1 MNWIDRKVEDYGLSS
16 AYDQYIMA
24 DWRTCL
30 WNPTRYLNIWLTKI
44 STRSSEFP
52 TVLGGYYGFLEANC
66 NDYVY
71 LNPDGDNA
79 YCPDTYN
86 YYYAFYPSVFKA
98 NNLDSQ
104 PEDEPTRPME

>member
-52 TVLGGYYGFLEANC
+52 LVRY
-66 NDYVY
+66 
-71 LNPDGDNA
+71 
-79 YCPDTYN
+79 
-86 YYYAFYPSVFKA
+86 
-98 NNLDSQ
+98 
-104 PEDEPTRPME
+104 

>member
-52 TVLGGYYGFLEANC
+52 FFP
-66 NDYVY
+66 YVFI
-71 LNPDGDNA
+71 A
-79 YCPDTYN
+79 I
-86 YYYAFYPSVFKA
+86 
-98 NNLDSQ
+98 NLDSQ
-104 PEDEPTRPME
+104 PVDEPTRPME

>member
-16 AYDQYIMA
+16 AYAQYIMA

-52 TVLGGYYGFLEANC
+52 LVRYWEVITV
-66 NDYVY
+66 
-71 LNPDGDNA
+71 
-79 YCPDTYN
+79 
-86 YYYAFYPSVFKA
+86 SWK
-98 NNLDSQ
+98 
-104 PEDEPTRPME
+104 PTVTIMFI